1 VFPAYVAVIEWFPA
15 ARLVVTYVATPAV
28 RVPVPKVVVPSRK
41 VTVPV
46 AAEGVTV
53 AVKVTD

>member
-1 VFPAYVAVIEWFPA
+1 
-15 ARLVVTYVATPAV
+15 
-28 RVPVPKVVVPSRK
+28 

-53 AVKVTD
+53 AVKVTLAPVSGAKNNMPRIFLLYLESPYLPAGSRLFGFSAIS